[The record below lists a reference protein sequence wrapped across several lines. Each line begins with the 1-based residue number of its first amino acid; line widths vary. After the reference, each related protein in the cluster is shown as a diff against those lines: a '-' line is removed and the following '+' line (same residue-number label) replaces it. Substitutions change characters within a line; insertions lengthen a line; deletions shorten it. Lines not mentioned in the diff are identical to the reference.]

1 MEKEKKKRCRVEK
14 LESVLLSLAGSID
27 VSCLPPTLLKLKSYS
42 CSASKEIK
50 GQILKLTQQPQ
61 PQCGRYQR
69 MRRAGAR
76 SFLPQVKRVTTE
88 IADVCPCR
96 WIFMHNMFF

>member
-27 VSCLPPTLLKLKSYS
+27 VSCLPPTLLKLKSWKSLSYS

-76 SFLPQVKRVTTE
+76 SFLPQ
-88 IADVCPCR
+88 
-96 WIFMHNMFF
+96 